1 MVIEDFP
8 EPCPPLKPN
17 IIVFLFLIIEGKYNV
32 RGKRIFE
39 KYTLDKLSI
48 PISAALRVVD
58 FLILDNTS
66 GENNVFSIFIF
77 NFIF

>member
-17 IIVFLFLIIEGKYNV
+17 IIVFLFLIIEEKYNV

-39 KYTLDKLSI
+39 KYYDDLISLNNFLCILHESVSKTAPFKLS
-48 PISAALRVVD
+48 SKKA
-58 FLILDNTS
+58 
-66 GENNVFSIFIF
+66 
-77 NFIF
+77 

>member
-8 EPCPPLKPN
+8 EPCPPQKPN
-17 IIVFLFLIIEGKYNV
+17 IIVLLFLIIEEKYNV
-32 RGKRIFE
+32 RGKSIFE
-39 KYTLDKLSI
+39 KYALDKLSI

-66 GENNVFSIFIF
+66 GENTVFSIIIFDFIY
-77 NFIF
+77 